1 MKNIEIIASGK
12 YLPKK
17 EILSKDVEKKFNLKE
32 GYIEKRTGIIKKYYV
47 EEEKI
52 EDLAINAT
60 KDLFSKGINK
70 DNIGLIIVA
79 TTTTDKLMPGISNY
93 VQKELNIQQCICLDI
108 LAGCSGYINAFDIA
122 SMYIKTGKVEKAL
135 IIGVEVLSKYVNS
148 KDINTSIILSDGAG
162 ATLVGST
169 NIDKKYYSNIKA
181 EGENNHILE
190 CKSNSNIYMEGKE
203 IYKYAVTKTVE
214 NVKELLEKSGES
226 LENIKYIVPHQSNMK
241 IMKAIANR
249 LKMENNKIYTNIEIV
264 GNTFCASIPIAL
276 SEMMKNR
283 LLKKGDKII
292 LLGYGG
298 GLNTGSILIEI

>member
-1 MKNIEIIASGK
+1 MKNIKITRTGS
-12 YLPKK
+12 YLPKEKVTDK
-17 EILSKDVEKKFNLKE
+17 ELEEKLNLEK
-32 GYIEKRTGIIKKYYV
+32 GYIKKRTGIEARYYV
-47 EEEKI
+47 KDETIEEMAKKAVLNLMEK
-52 EDLAINAT
+52 ENK
-60 KDLFSKGINK
+60 KDI
-70 DNIGLIIVA
+70 DLIITA
-79 TTTTDKLMPGISNY
+79 TTTTNNLMPGISNY
-93 VQKELNIQQCICLDI
+93 IQEKLEIENAITLDI

-162 ATLVGST
+162 ATLVEST

>member
-162 ATLVGST
+162 ATLVEST

-181 EGENNHILE
+181 EGENNHILQ
-190 CKSNSNIYMEGKE
+190 CKANSNIYMEGKE

-249 LKMENNKIYTNIEIV
+249 LKMENNKIYTNIENV